1 MNRSSQ
7 ALRSSFI
14 PRPIGIFILLII
26 ILAFTAGALR
36 QEWALMLAGAVFLA
50 LWLYCLILTLLLAL
64 IHRRRARRAFIR
76 ISPREII
83 AGGLAAG
90 SGTASSIT
98 EAVYSEGETAASK
111 SKILQLPGIL
121 VRCRLLLATKDGRRI
136 RYDFNPAI
144 SAPHFFTVKKRGA
157 YFSAYDEFAVF
168 DILGFFR
175 FAFRLPAE
183 SGARLLASPRAAD
196 EPPAVNARAG
206 ESMLKPEFSL
216 QRTDNFI
223 DHRPY
228 VPGDDPRRINWKL
241 FSHGGGLFVR
251 EGEHEPPPQ
260 SNLIILIDTEY
271 DPLLY
276 SKPEARRGID
286 MLCETA
292 LAAALACVESGMD
305 VLTGYS
311 GIAGQTGG
319 DRQAVGDKQ
328 VVGAI
333 RGGTAAELAASL
345 AWPAASPLSAA
356 GDLPAAPGNCGIL
369 ILTLPRSGAEN
380 SSLDRFLNNTAHRRS
395 GDNAQTIEILFL
407 YDNAAARSEH
417 LAAAEVCA
425 ALYNQRPGVRAR
437 LL

>member
-1 MNRSSQ
+1 M
-7 ALRSSFI
+7 
-14 PRPIGIFILLII
+14 GIFILLII
-26 ILAFTAGALR
+26 ILAFTVGALR
-36 QEWALMLAGAVFLA
+36 QEWALMLSGAVFLA

-76 ISPREII
+76 ISPREIA
-83 AGGLAAG
+83 AGDLAAG
-90 SGTASSIT
+90 SIT
-98 EAVYSEGETAASK
+98 EAAYSEGETAAPQGR
-111 SKILQLPGIL
+111 IIQLPGIL

-136 RYDFNPAI
+136 RYDFNPAVP
-144 SAPHFFTVKKRGA
+144 APHFCTVKKRGA

-276 SKPEARRGID
+276 SKSKARHGID

-292 LAAALACVESGMD
+292 LAAALACAESGMD
-305 VLTGYS
+305 VHTGFS
-311 GIAGQTGG
+311 GIAGQT
-319 DRQAVGDKQ
+319 A
-328 VVGAI
+328 GAT

-345 AWPAASPLSAA
+345 AWPAAIPLSAA
-356 GDLPAAPGNCGIL
+356 GELPATPSNCGIL
-369 ILTLPRSGAEN
+369 ILALPRSGAES
-380 SSLDRFLNNTAHRRS
+380 SSLDRFLNSTAHRRT
-395 GDNAQTIEILFL
+395 GDNAQTIELLFL
-407 YDNAAARSEH
+407 YDNARNEE

-437 LL
+437 IL